1 MNNQPEEEKEK
12 PITLADLEKPV
23 FDGPPDKEPPMLN
36 YQSETVLR
44 SGLRVRVLLGVPL

>member
-23 FDGPPDKEPPMLN
+23 FDGPPDKEPPMKGLN
-36 YQSETVLR
+36 TEADE
-44 SGLRVRVLLGVPL
+44 